1 MFDSPGFNPE
11 QGLSPRKNLA
21 NQGKKKAV
29 ALNCL
34 CCSSGCPACVSS
46 HHHTV
51 YTHGSGTCSASSG
64 RGSNGIC
71 SKPFINHPLTTPCG
85 FGQCRSPACCR
96 EERLQKQHPW
106 EQASAM
112 LVLECKLNAQHK
124 KKVAGRSCKSPLPS
138 STTAFC
144 TGIRLFSYYLLNII
158 PIKLN

>member
-1 MFDSPGFNPE
+1 M
-11 QGLSPRKNLA
+11 
-21 NQGKKKAV
+21 
-29 ALNCL
+29 NCL

-85 FGQCRSPACCR
+85 FGQCQPPACCR

-124 KKVAGRSCKSPLPS
+124 KKWLVEVVNHLCQAVPLLFALESDYSPI
-138 STTAFC
+138 T
-144 TGIRLFSYYLLNII
+144 YLISFL
-158 PIKLN
+158 LS